1 MFERVIG
8 RLFYSADIRSLI
20 DGGLSLAGSC
30 SDRADM
36 EDMEDYGSKERQDA
50 TEARRRIAQ
59 LEGEIAAAKE
69 ATATFELTIAQLK
82 VR

>member
-30 SDRADM
+30 SDRA
-36 EDMEDYGSKERQDA
+36 DMEDYGSKERQDA